1 MPFPE
6 EKLMKNV
13 ILALTLAATIG
24 IAPALAQDPL
34 KVTIATEGSSPPW
47 NSTDPTGKLIGF
59 DVDLGY
65 ELCRRMEAATCTFVA
80 QDWDGIIPGLTVG
93 KYDAIMGGMSIT
105 EKRKKT
111 IDFSTPYAV
120 GFNQIVMRKGL
131 GLPPTDAKTRLN
143 LTHMDATKQATIDM
157 LRTALSGRTVGV
169 LRSSNSEIV
178 VNELFGKVATIRSYD
193 TNENMTMDLAAG
205 RIDGT
210 LADYFVLKT
219 FLEGKD
225 GGVAEFYGPML
236 NGGPWG
242 PGAGIGL
249 RKTDPQLKVAF
260 DKALASA
267 NEDGTIK
274 ALTEKW
280 FGMDMSPPK

>member
-1 MPFPE
+1 MK
-6 EKLMKNV
+6 KLM
-13 ILALTLAATIG
+13 LALALPFALAATMG
-24 IAPALAQDPL
+24 LAPAFAQEPM

-47 NSTDPTGKLIGF
+47 NSTDSTGKLIGF

-65 ELCRRMEAATCTFVA
+65 ELCRRMGATCTFVA
-80 QDWDGIIPGLTVG
+80 QDWDGIIPALTVG

-131 GLPPTDAKTRLN
+131 GLPPTDAKAKLN
-143 LTHMDATKQATIDM
+143 LTQMDASKQATIDT
-157 LRTALSGRTVGV
+157 LRTALSGRTLGV
-169 LRSSNSEIV
+169 LRSSNSEVV

-193 TNENMTMDLAAG
+193 TNENMTMDVAAG
-205 RIDGT
+205 RVDGT
-210 LADYFVLKT
+210 LADFFVLKT
-219 FLEGKD
+219 FLESKD
-225 GGVAEFYGPML
+225 GDVAEFYGPML

-242 PGAGIGL
+242 PGAGIGI
-249 RKTDPQLKVAF
+249 RKTDPQLKAAF
-260 DKALASA
+260 DKAIASA
-267 NEDGTIK
+267 NEDGAIK